1 MTRSPPPTPLRGF
14 EDIRRTWHYAYQK
27 YGARIM
33 PGEYYVT
40 RNDELIATT
49 LGSCVSACIR
59 DPNTKIGGMNHFMLP
74 FKDQGDITFDASAS
88 SRYGNFAMEHMIN
101 DILKNGGRRENLE
114 VKVFGGGNV
123 LPSMT
128 AVGTKN
134 VNFVRDYLVTEG
146 FEISAEDLGGP
157 YPRKVVYFP
166 ESGRVLM
173 QRVAMSRRD
182 EEEITRREIE
192 YRNSLESKPIAGDI
206 DLF

>member
-1 MTRSPPPTPLRGF
+1 MSQPPPPKPLRGF
-14 EDIRRTWHYAYQK
+14 EDIRRTWHYAYKK

-40 RNDELIATT
+40 KNEELIATT
-49 LGSCVSACIR
+49 LGSCISACIR
-59 DPNTKIGGMNHFMLP
+59 DPQANVGGMNHFMLP
-74 FKDQGDITFDASAS
+74 FKAQGDGPVDHAAS

-101 DILKNGGRRENLE
+101 DILKNGGRREHLE

-134 VNFVRDYLVTEG
+134 VNFVRDYLATEG
-146 FEISAEDLGGP
+146 FTISAEDLGGP
-157 YPRKVVYFP
+157 YPRKIVYFP
-166 ESGRVLM
+166 DTGRVLM
-173 QRVAMSRRD
+173 QRVAMSRKD

-192 YRNSLESKPIAGDI
+192 YRNTLESHPIDGGI

>member
-1 MTRSPPPTPLRGF
+1 MTQHDMPKALRGF
-14 EDIRRTWHYAYQK
+14 EDIRRTWHHAYQC

-40 RNDELIATT
+40 QNQELIATT

-59 DPNTKIGGMNHFMLP
+59 DPKLGIGGMNHFMLP
-74 FKDQGDITFDASAS
+74 FKSGEDTAPANASH
-88 SRYGNFAMEHMIN
+88 RYGNFAMEHMIN
-101 DILKNGGRRENLE
+101 DILKNGGRRERLE

-128 AVGTKN
+128 AVGCKN
-134 VNFVRDYLVTEG
+134 AEFAREYLRTEG
-146 FEISAEDLGGP
+146 FDIKAEDLGGP
-157 YPRKVVYFP
+157 YPRKVIYFP
-166 ESGRVLM
+166 ATGKVLM

-192 YRNSLESKPIAGDI
+192 YRNTLQRKPIEGDI

>member
-1 MTRSPPPTPLRGF
+1 
-14 EDIRRTWHYAYQK
+14 
-27 YGARIM
+27 
-33 PGEYYVT
+33 
-40 RNDELIATT
+40 
-49 LGSCVSACIR
+49 
-59 DPNTKIGGMNHFMLP
+59 
-74 FKDQGDITFDASAS
+74 
-88 SRYGNFAMEHMIN
+88 MIN

-192 YRNSLESKPIAGDI
+192 YRNSLESKPVGGEI